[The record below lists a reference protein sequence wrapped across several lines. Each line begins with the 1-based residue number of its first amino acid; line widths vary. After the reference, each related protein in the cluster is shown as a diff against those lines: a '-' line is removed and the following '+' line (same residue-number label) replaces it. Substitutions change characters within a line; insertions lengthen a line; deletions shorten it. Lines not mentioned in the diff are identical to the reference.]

1 MELRQDSLCV
11 FEPLLVETFSCW
23 TGGALMHESLMFLL
37 CEKCWSVQGVLWQVA
52 ASAGP
57 YQRTCLD

>member
-1 MELRQDSLCV
+1 MELRQDLLCV

-37 CEKCWSVQGVLWQVA
+37 CERSVQGVLWQVA

-57 YQRTCLD
+57 CQRTCLD

>member
-1 MELRQDSLCV
+1 M

-37 CEKCWSVQGVLWQVA
+37 CEKCRSVQGVLLQVA

-57 YQRTCLD
+57 CQRTCLD